1 LFLKSGHFNL
11 SSKLI
16 PKTEIAKVRNLVISH
31 SDDDLL
37 LKIAYE
43 SYKCRISEMQIILS
57 DSENWQKDLKS
68 LSTTRHILYPVELIV
83 NIDRSIIPNDPHLPK
98 LIIKGI

>member
-1 LFLKSGHFNL
+1 
-11 SSKLI
+11 
-16 PKTEIAKVRNLVISH
+16 
-31 SDDDLL
+31 
-37 LKIAYE
+37 
-43 SYKCRISEMQIILS
+43 MQIILS

-98 LIIKGI
+98 LVIKGI